1 MLESN
6 TDQKR
11 LADTDLYIEDLYI
24 LLIIVGYMFV
34 FTNVTGILIV
44 WKSIV
49 MMLIVLQVTET
60 SEQSRHSSPICL
72 RLWRYISDGCS
83 GDQVA

>member
-24 LLIIVGYMFV
+24 FLIIVGYMFV
-34 FTNVTGILIV
+34 FTNVSGILIV

-72 RLWRYISDGCS
+72 RLYYFHMNL
-83 GDQVA
+83 